1 MAVTEHGRV
10 TTAADAEAEGPARP
24 AMVPR
29 VMSVGM
35 GLAAVYSAAI
45 AMVPPVRHLLRPV
58 SDVIEMAV
66 FPVVPNLGYAVF
78 LAILAGALARHKRA
92 AYWVVTAIFLLLV
105 LGNLGL
111 VLSSSLW
118 PDLVEEFSLMPQV
131 VAAEVNLVVSAVALG
146 ALVATRAQFFAP
158 TRRGSFRKALATL
171 VSLLLVSFAVGYALV
186 TIFPGTLPPR
196 DHLPW
201 ALERALGGVVT
212 LDSYRTGAPPSGVN
226 FAIGL
231 LSAVAVLV
239 AFAVLFRSQRAEAEL
254 PAGSEERLRGLL
266 AADGA
271 RDSLGYFATRR
282 DRAAIFSPSGKAAVS
297 YRVVAGVC
305 LAGGDP
311 IGDVEA
317 WGPAIRAWMD
327 EARRYGWAPA
337 AIGPSE
343 AGAHAYARAGLR
355 VLELGDEA
363 VIEVAEFTLEGRE
376 MRGVRQAVNRVKRAG
391 FTLRVRRHSE
401 LSPEEMHHIIDRA
414 AAWRGT
420 ETERGFSMALG
431 RLGDPSDGTCVLV
444 EALDADGRTAAL
456 LSFVP
461 WGEDGL
467 SLDLMRRDRGSD
479 NGLMEFMVAGLV
491 AAAGDLDVKRISLNF
506 AMFRSVFE
514 QGARLGAG
522 PVLRL
527 WRCTLVFFSRWW
539 QLESLYRANAKYRP
553 EWVPRFIA
561 FQDTRGLLKVGLAS
575 VIAEGFLSV
584 PSLSTLLRRGER
596 PGVRRRRVL
605 SLRRRRA

>member
-10 TTAADAEAEGPARP
+10 REAGEAEGGGRFRAV
-24 AMVPR
+24 VPR
-29 VMSVGM
+29 VMSVCM
-35 GLAAVYSAAI
+35 AVAAVYSAVI
-45 AMVPPVRHLLRPV
+45 AVVPPMRHLLRQV
-58 SDVIEMAV
+58 TGFIEMAV
-66 FPVVPNLGYAVF
+66 FPVEPNLGYAVF
-78 LAILAGALARHKRA
+78 LGILAGALARHKRA
-92 AYWVVTAIFLLLV
+92 AYWVLMTIFVLLV
-105 LGNLGL
+105 LGNLAV
-111 VLSSSLW
+111 VLSSSLM
-118 PDLVEEFSLMPQV
+118 PDLVEEFALTRQV
-131 VAAEVNLVVSAVALG
+131 LASEVNLVVSAVVLG
-146 ALVATRAQFFAP
+146 ILAAAHDEFFAP

-171 VSLLLVSFAVGYALV
+171 GSLLAVSFAVGCVLV
-186 TIFPGTLPPR
+186 TIFPGTLKTR
-196 DHLPW
+196 HHVPW
-201 ALERALGGVVT
+201 ALERALGGAAT
-212 LDSYRTGAPPSGVN
+212 LDLYRSGRPPSWVN
-226 FAIGL
+226 FVIGL
-231 LSAVAVLV
+231 LSAIAVLV
-239 AFAVLFRSQRAEAEL
+239 AFAVLFRSQRAKAEL
-254 PAGSEERLRGLL
+254 PPESEERIRALVEAYGS
-266 AADGA
+266 
-271 RDSLGYFATRR
+271 RDSLGYFTTRR

-343 AGAHAYARAGLR
+343 AAAHAYARAGLR

-363 VIEVAEFTLEGRE
+363 VIETGSFSLEGRD

-391 FTLRVRRHSE
+391 FTLRIRRHAD
-401 LSPEEMHHIIDRA
+401 LSQEEMRHIIERA

-431 RLGDPSDGTCVLV
+431 RLGDPADGSCVLV
-444 EALDADGRTAAL
+444 EARDADGKLAAL

-461 WGEDGL
+461 WGDDGL

-491 AAAGDLDVKRISLNF
+491 AQAGELGVKEISLNF

-514 QGARLGAG
+514 GGARLGAG

-539 QLESLYRANAKYRP
+539 QLESLYRANAKYHPR
-553 EWVPRFIA
+553 WVPRFLA
-561 FQDTRGLLKVGLAS
+561 FDDTRDLPKVGLAS
-575 VIAEGFLSV
+575 VIAEGFLAV
-584 PSLSTLLRRGER
+584 PSLPTLLRRGLRGGGAR
-596 PGVRRRRVL
+596 PAAIAAPREDG
-605 SLRRRRA
+605 